1 MAIRAF
7 SIEDGNLSTQS
18 TLIASRKRAFSDIDL
33 GFNARPNGDVYK
45 KTDAAS
51 IKQSVKNLLLTNTG
65 EKPFNTFGGNLSDFL
80 FELAD
85 ADIEFD
91 IRDQVIRAIEN
102 YEPRAQLLDLEVFPN
117 IDRNEIRVKITF
129 LVKNLDQVVTL
140 ETNITRL
147 R

>member
-1 MAIRAF
+1 MAVRAF
-7 SIEDGNLSTQS
+7 SVEDGNLSTQS
-18 TLIASRKRAFSDIDL
+18 TLTAARKRAFSDVDL
-33 GFNARPNGDVYK
+33 AFTARPNGDVYK
-45 KTDAAS
+45 KNDAAS

-65 EKPFNTFGGNLSDFL
+65 EKPFSSFGGNLSDFL

-91 IRDQVIRAIEN
+91 IRDQVVRAIEN
-102 YEPRAQLLDLEVFPN
+102 YEPRAQVLDLEVFPN

-129 LVKNLDQVVTL
+129 LVKNIDQIVTL

>member
-1 MAIRAF
+1 MATRAF

-33 GFNARPNGDVYK
+33 GFSARPNGDVYK

-102 YEPRAQLLDLEVFPN
+102 YEPRAQLLDIEVFPN

>member
-1 MAIRAF
+1 MATRAF

-102 YEPRAQLLDLEVFPN
+102 YEPRAQLLDIEVFPN

>member
-1 MAIRAF
+1 MAVRAF
-7 SIEDGNLSTQS
+7 SVEDGNLSTQS
-18 TLIASRKRAFSDIDL
+18 TLTAARKRAFSDVDL
-33 GFNARPNGDVYK
+33 AFTARPNGDVYK

-65 EKPFNTFGGNLSDFL
+65 EKPFSSFGGNLSDFL

-91 IRDQVIRAIEN
+91 IRDQVVRAIEN
-102 YEPRAQLLDLEVFPN
+102 YEPRAQVLDLEVFPN

-129 LVKNLDQVVTL
+129 LVKNIDQIVTL

>member
-1 MAIRAF
+1 MATRAF

>member
-1 MAIRAF
+1 MSTRAF

>member
-1 MAIRAF
+1 MATRAF

-33 GFNARPNGDVYK
+33 GFSARPNGDVYK

>member
-1 MAIRAF
+1 MATRAF
-7 SIEDGNLSTQS
+7 SVEDGNLSTQS
-18 TLIASRKRAFSDIDL
+18 TLQASRRRAFSDIDL

-65 EKPFNTFGGNLSDFL
+65 EKPFSTFGGNLSDFL

-91 IRDQVIRAIEN
+91 IRDQVVRAIEN
-102 YEPRAQLLDLEVFPN
+102 YEPRAQVLDMDVFPN

-129 LVKNLDQVVTL
+129 LVKNLDQIITL
-140 ETNITRL
+140 DTNITRL